1 MLEPELE
8 MDMKRQTLTFFTCKR
23 ERRKSYRGDNL
34 PNSSEKYTNKY
45 MSHNSVPDNARWTR
59 IHFRRVQHLCS
70 HRTKHADSTTYFIE
84 TKGDSDDILRE
95 DGALKDSQSKI
106 VHCV

>member
-1 MLEPELE
+1 MSAEKATEATICLIHQ
-8 MDMKRQTLTFFTCKR
+8 KNIRTNICHITL
-23 ERRKSYRGDNL
+23 YQI
-34 PNSSEKYTNKY
+34 
-45 MSHNSVPDNARWTR
+45 MPDGLGSISGASNTSDHR
-59 IHFRRVQHLCS
+59 I
-70 HRTKHADSTTYFIE
+70 KHADSTTYFIE